1 MLGFTITP
9 MRWSILFFTF
19 IAYFLANAQSGFIK
33 AYDLGKP
40 GLVFSDMLLFE
51 DTLVV
56 CGLSFPEDPPYKQGL
71 LFAKLDTLGNVLSH
85 TLHIDPLGNDY
96 LFAEIPNKM
105 IKVGD
110 GTGYLLL
117 AAIFQTNEALVV
129 KLDNDGAVEWIREY
143 PDSLTVQDR
152 NKAVVEVP
160 DGFLVGG
167 EKYLYDYQ
175 GDLYL
180 MKIDKS
186 GNKIWEKSYAV
197 ANNRRDAFEN
207 IFKTGEN
214 EYIISSSTGAIQNVP
229 WQQWQNTVKIFAID
243 SLGNEKWS
251 WESSPSLEELWIKG
265 LQKTDDGGW
274 AYATARGEFEFDG
287 YMKRQAKFM
296 IRDSAFKI
304 MEERLLD
311 DLDIGFY
318 NYLIDLIPI
327 SNGGWLGIGINH
339 EDVVD
344 PFWAQAHGYAWMVR
358 IDETGDTLW
367 TRNDLVFP
375 DTANYATLQFLHS
388 AVELPSGSIIA
399 AGYYRPFNINGLD
412 LGVLI
417 KVSKD
422 GCQVNCTPLS
432 AIVTPWKKEFEVTLF
447 PNPANK
453 QISVETTFPLT
464 NGSEWVLYNAVGQQ
478 VLYANMSKGTT
489 RLEVPLTGVPSGL
502 YFWEMKDL
510 KGKIGSG
517 KLIVS
522 E

>member
-1 MLGFTITP
+1 MKAPLLGFTITP

-33 AYDLGKP
+33 AYDLEKP

-56 CGLSFPEDPPYKQGL
+56 CGLSFPKDPPYKQGL

-143 PDSLTVQDR
+143 PDSLTIQDR

-175 GDLYL
+175 GDIYL

-186 GNKIWEKSYAV
+186 GNKVWEKSYAV

-296 IRDSAFKI
+296 IRDSNFNVV
-304 MEERLLD
+304 EERLLD

-318 NYLIDLIPI
+318 NYLIDLTPI

-358 IDETGDTLW
+358 IDEAGDTLW
-367 TRNDLVFP
+367 TRNDLTFP
-375 DTANYATLQFLHS
+375 DTPTYASLQLLHS
-388 AVELPSGSIIA
+388 AVELPSGSISA
-399 AGYYRPFNINGLD
+399 AGYYQPDGPGPN

-417 KVSKD
+417 KVDKD
-422 GCQVNCTPLS
+422 GCLVNCTPL
-432 AIVTPWKKEFEVTLF
+432 TLGEYPRRQESEIKVF
-447 PNPANK
+447 PNPARSDITIE
-453 QISVETTFPLT
+453 ISAPFLPESTW
-464 NGSEWVLYNAVGQQ
+464 SLYNAVGQR
-478 VLYANMSKGTT
+478 VLVRKMERGAT
-489 RLEVPLTGVPSGL
+489 EVQVPLTGVPPGL
-502 YFWEMKDL
+502 YFWEMSS
-510 KGKIGSG
+510 GESRMGSG
-517 KLIVS
+517 K
-522 E
+522 

>member
-1 MLGFTITP
+1 
-9 MRWSILFFTF
+9 MRLLLLFSLFFTVLH
-19 IAYFLANAQSGFIK
+19 FLLGQSEFIK

-56 CGLSFPEDPPYKQGL
+56 CGLAFPEVPPYQQGL
-71 LFAKLDTLGNVLSH
+71 LFAKIDTLGNVLSYS
-85 TLHIDPLGNDY
+85 LHIDPLGNDY
-96 LFAEIPNKM
+96 VFAEIPNKM
-105 IKVGD
+105 IKVED

-117 AAIFQTNEALVV
+117 AAKFQTNEALVV
-129 KLDNDGAVEWIREY
+129 KLDNEGAVEWIKEY

-152 NKAVVEVP
+152 NKAIVEVP

-186 GNKIWEKSYAV
+186 GNKIWEKSYAI

-287 YMKRQAKFM
+287 YMKRQAKFI
-296 IRDSAFKI
+296 IRDSNFNVV
-304 MEERLLD
+304 EERLLD
-311 DLDIGFY
+311 DLDLGFY
-318 NYLIDLIPI
+318 NYLLDVIP
-327 SNGGWLGIGINH
+327 SQAGGWVGVGANF
-339 EDVVD
+339 EWVTD
-344 PFWAQAHGYAWMVR
+344 PVWAESHVYAWIVR
-358 IDETGDTLW
+358 IDEAGDTLW
-367 TRNDLVFP
+367 TRNDLTFP
-375 DTANYATLQFLHS
+375 DTPTYASLQFLHS

-399 AGYYRPFNINGLD
+399 AGYYQPDGPGPN

-417 KVSKD
+417 KVDKE
-422 GCQVNCTPLS
+422 GCLVNCTPL
-432 AIVTPWKKEFEVTLF
+432 TTTEWFERPKIEIAVF
-447 PNPANK
+447 PNPAD
-453 QISVETTFPLT
+453 
-464 NGSEWVLYNAVGQQ
+464 SEVNF
-478 VLYANMSKGTT
+478 S
-489 RLEVPLTGVPSGL
+489 LTGNIPQGENELLVRDIYGRLVAKLAIGDYGSMTWDSSNTPSGI
-502 YFWEMKDL
+502 YFYQFL
-510 KGKIGSG
+510 INGKPQDGG
-517 KLIVS
+517 KLILDR
-522 E
+522 